1 MKYILLTII
10 TLMLFTACAKTDDE
24 KAQDLLAQIDLLY
37 AKGKYKE
44 TLDSITVLR
53 DRFPMALESRRKALA
68 IWQKASLAMA
78 QKDVA
83 NTDIRLQEVTQQIE
97 ETTDRLARNMLLVK
111 RDSLQARY
119 EAMCGVVRMIHA
131 RQKQ

>member
-1 MKYILLTII
+1 
-10 TLMLFTACAKTDDE
+10 MLFTACAKTDDE
-24 KAQDLLAQIDLLY
+24 KAQDLLAQIDQLY

-83 NTDIRLQEVTQQIE
+83 NTDIRLQEVARQIE
-97 ETTDRLARNMLLVK
+97 ETTDRLTRNMLLVK

>member
-1 MKYILLTII
+1 
-10 TLMLFTACAKTDDE
+10 MLFTACAKTDDE
-24 KAQDLLAQIDLLY
+24 KAQDLLAQIDQLY

-53 DRFPMALESRRKALA
+53 DRFPMALESRRKALVV
-68 IWQKASLAMA
+68 WQKASLAMA

-83 NTDIRLQEVTQQIE
+83 NTDIRLQEVARQIA
-97 ETTDRLARNMLLVK
+97 ETTDRLTRNMLLVK

>member
-1 MKYILLTII
+1 
-10 TLMLFTACAKTDDE
+10 MLFTACAKTDDE
-24 KAQDLLAQIDLLY
+24 KAQDLLAQIDQLY

-53 DRFPMALESRRKALA
+53 DRFPMALESRRKALVV
-68 IWQKASLAMA
+68 WQKASLAMA

-83 NTDIRLQEVTQQIE
+83 NTDIRLQEVARQIE
-97 ETTDRLARNMLLVK
+97 ETTDRLTHNMLLVK

>member
-1 MKYILLTII
+1 
-10 TLMLFTACAKTDDE
+10 MLFTACAKTDDE

>member
-1 MKYILLTII
+1 
-10 TLMLFTACAKTDDE
+10 MLFTACAKTDDE
-24 KAQDLLAQIDLLY
+24 KAQDLLAQIDQLC

-53 DRFPMALESRRKALA
+53 DRFPMALESRRKALVV
-68 IWQKASLAMA
+68 WQKASLAMA

-83 NTDIRLQEVTQQIE
+83 NTDIRLQEVARQIE
-97 ETTDRLARNMLLVK
+97 ETTDRLTGNMLLVK

>member
-24 KAQDLLAQIDLLY
+24 KAQDLLAQIDQLY

-53 DRFPMALESRRKALA
+53 DRFPMAIESRRKALA

-83 NTDIRLQEVTQQIE
+83 NTDIRLQEVARQIE
-97 ETTDRLARNMLLVK
+97 ETTDRLTRNMLLVK

>member
-1 MKYILLTII
+1 
-10 TLMLFTACAKTDDE
+10 MLFTACAKTDDE
-24 KAQDLLAQIDLLY
+24 KAQDLLAQIDQLY

-44 TLDSITVLR
+44 TLVSITVLR
-53 DRFPMALESRRKALA
+53 DRFPMAIESRRKALA

-83 NTDIRLQEVTQQIE
+83 NTDIRLQEVTRQIE
-97 ETTDRLARNMLLVK
+97 ESTDRLARNMLLVK

>member
-1 MKYILLTII
+1 
-10 TLMLFTACAKTDDE
+10 MLFTACAKTDDE
-24 KAQDLLAQIDLLY
+24 KAQNLLAQIDQLY

-53 DRFPMALESRRKALA
+53 DRFPMALESRRKALVV
-68 IWQKASLAMA
+68 WQKASLAMA

-83 NTDIRLQEVTQQIE
+83 NTDIRLQEVARQIE
-97 ETTDRLARNMLLVK
+97 ETTDRLTRNMLLVK

>member
-1 MKYILLTII
+1 
-10 TLMLFTACAKTDDE
+10 MLFTACAKTDDE
-24 KAQDLLAQIDLLY
+24 KAQDLLAQIDQLY

-53 DRFPMALESRRKALA
+53 DRFPMALESRRKALV

-83 NTDIRLQEVTQQIE
+83 NTDIRLQEVARQIE
-97 ETTDRLARNMLLVK
+97 ETTDRLTRNMLLVK

>member
-1 MKYILLTII
+1 
-10 TLMLFTACAKTDDE
+10 MLFTACAKTDDE
-24 KAQDLLAQIDLLY
+24 KAQDLLAQIDQLY

-53 DRFPMALESRRKALA
+53 DRFPMALESRRKALVV
-68 IWQKASLAMA
+68 WQKASLAMA

-83 NTDIRLQEVTQQIE
+83 NTDIRLQEVARQIE

>member
-1 MKYILLTII
+1 
-10 TLMLFTACAKTDDE
+10 MLFTACDKTDDE
-24 KAQDLLAQIDLLY
+24 KAQDLLAQIDQLY

-53 DRFPMALESRRKALA
+53 DRFPMAIESRRKALA

-83 NTDIRLQEVTQQIE
+83 NTDIRLQEVTRQIE
-97 ETTDRLARNMLLVK
+97 ESTDRLARNMLLVK

>member
-1 MKYILLTII
+1 
-10 TLMLFTACAKTDDE
+10 MLFTACAKTDDE
-24 KAQDLLAQIDLLY
+24 KAQDLLAQIDQLY

-53 DRFPMALESRRKALA
+53 DRFPMALESRRKALVV
-68 IWQKASLAMA
+68 WQKASLAMA

-83 NTDIRLQEVTQQIE
+83 NTDIRLQEVARQIE
-97 ETTDRLARNMLLVK
+97 ETTDRLTRNLLLVK

>member
-1 MKYILLTII
+1 
-10 TLMLFTACAKTDDE
+10 MLFTACAKTDDE
-24 KAQDLLAQIDLLY
+24 KAQDLLAQIDQLY

-83 NTDIRLQEVTQQIE
+83 NTDIRLQEVAQQIE
-97 ETTDRLARNMLLVK
+97 ETTDRLTRNMLLVK

>member
-1 MKYILLTII
+1 
-10 TLMLFTACAKTDDE
+10 MLFTACAKTDDE
-24 KAQDLLAQIDLLY
+24 KAQDLLAQIDQLY

-53 DRFPMALESRRKALA
+53 DRFPMALESRRKALVV
-68 IWQKASLAMA
+68 WQKASLAMA

-83 NTDIRLQEVTQQIE
+83 NTDIRLQEVARQIE

-111 RDSLQARY
+111 LDSLQARY

>member
-1 MKYILLTII
+1 
-10 TLMLFTACAKTDDE
+10 MLFTACAKTDDE
-24 KAQDLLAQIDLLY
+24 KAQDLLAQIDQLY

-53 DRFPMALESRRKALA
+53 DRFPMALESRRKALVV
-68 IWQKASLAMA
+68 WQKASLAMA

-83 NTDIRLQEVTQQIE
+83 NTDIRLQEVARQIE
-97 ETTDRLARNMLLVK
+97 ETTDRLTRNMLAVK

-119 EAMCGVVRMIHA
+119 EAMCGVVRMIHL

>member
-1 MKYILLTII
+1 MKYILLTTI
-10 TLMLFTACAKTDDE
+10 TLLLFTACAKTDDE
-24 KAQDLLAQIDLLY
+24 KAQDLLAQIDSLY

-53 DRFPMALESRRKALA
+53 DRFPMALESRRKALVV
-68 IWQKASLAMA
+68 WQKASLAMA

-83 NTDIRLQEVTQQIE
+83 NTDIRLQEVARQIE
-97 ETTDRLARNMLLVK
+97 ETTDRLTRNMLLVK

>member
-1 MKYILLTII
+1 
-10 TLMLFTACAKTDDE
+10 MLFTACAKTDDE
-24 KAQDLLAQIDLLY
+24 KAQDLLSQIDQLY

-53 DRFPMALESRRKALA
+53 DRFPMALESRRKALVV
-68 IWQKASLAMA
+68 WQKASLAMA

-83 NTDIRLQEVTQQIE
+83 NTDIRLQEVARQIE
-97 ETTDRLARNMLLVK
+97 ETTDRLTRNMLLVK

>member
-24 KAQDLLAQIDLLY
+24 KAQDLLAQIDQLY

-53 DRFPMALESRRKALA
+53 DRFPMALESRRKALVV
-68 IWQKASLAMA
+68 WQKASLAMA

-83 NTDIRLQEVTQQIE
+83 NIDIRLQEVARQIE
-97 ETTDRLARNMLLVK
+97 ETTDRLTRNMLLVK

>member
-1 MKYILLTII
+1 
-10 TLMLFTACAKTDDE
+10 MLFTACAKTDDE
-24 KAQDLLAQIDLLY
+24 KAQDLLAQIDQLY

-53 DRFPMALESRRKALA
+53 DRFPMALESRRKALVV
-68 IWQKASLAMA
+68 WQKASLAMA

-83 NTDIRLQEVTQQIE
+83 NTDIRLQEVARQIE
-97 ETTDRLARNMLLVK
+97 ETTDRLTRNMLLVK

-131 RQKQ
+131 RQKQEHRINLFI

>member
-1 MKYILLTII
+1 
-10 TLMLFTACAKTDDE
+10 MLFTACAKTDDE
-24 KAQDLLAQIDLLY
+24 KAQDLLAQIDQLY

>member
-1 MKYILLTII
+1 
-10 TLMLFTACAKTDDE
+10 MLFTACAKTDDE
-24 KAQDLLAQIDLLY
+24 KAQDLLAQIDQLY

-83 NTDIRLQEVTQQIE
+83 NTDIRLQEVARQIE
-97 ETTDRLARNMLLVK
+97 ESTDRLTRNMLLVK

>member
-1 MKYILLTII
+1 
-10 TLMLFTACAKTDDE
+10 MLFTACAKTDDE
-24 KAQDLLAQIDLLY
+24 KAQDLLAQIDQLY

-53 DRFPMALESRRKALA
+53 DRFPMALESRRKALVV
-68 IWQKASLAMA
+68 WQKASLAMA

-83 NTDIRLQEVTQQIE
+83 NTDIRLQEVTRQIE

>member
-1 MKYILLTII
+1 
-10 TLMLFTACAKTDDE
+10 MLFTACAKTDDE
-24 KAQDLLAQIDLLY
+24 KAQDLLAQIDSLY

-53 DRFPMALESRRKALA
+53 DRFPMALESRRKALVV
-68 IWQKASLAMA
+68 WQKASLAMA

-83 NTDIRLQEVTQQIE
+83 NTDIRLQEVARQIE
-97 ETTDRLARNMLLVK
+97 ETTDRLTRNMLLVK

>member
-1 MKYILLTII
+1 
-10 TLMLFTACAKTDDE
+10 MLFTACAKTDDE
-24 KAQDLLAQIDLLY
+24 KAQDLLAQIDQLY

-53 DRFPMALESRRKALA
+53 DRFPMALESRRKALLV
-68 IWQKASLAMA
+68 WQKASLAMA

-83 NTDIRLQEVTQQIE
+83 NTDIRLQEVARQIE
-97 ETTDRLARNMLLVK
+97 ETTDRLTRNMLLVK

>member
-1 MKYILLTII
+1 
-10 TLMLFTACAKTDDE
+10 MLFTACAKTDDE
-24 KAQDLLAQIDLLY
+24 KAQDLLAQIDQLY

-53 DRFPMALESRRKALA
+53 DRFPMALESRRKALVV
-68 IWQKASLAMA
+68 WQKASLAMA

-83 NTDIRLQEVTQQIE
+83 NTDIRLQEVAQQIE
-97 ETTDRLARNMLLVK
+97 ETTDRLTRNMLLVK

>member
-1 MKYILLTII
+1 
-10 TLMLFTACAKTDDE
+10 MLFTACAKTDDE
-24 KAQDLLAQIDLLY
+24 KAQDLLAQIDQLY

-53 DRFPMALESRRKALA
+53 DRFPMALESRRKALVV
-68 IWQKASLAMA
+68 WQKASLAMA

-83 NTDIRLQEVTQQIE
+83 NTDIRLQEVARQIE
-97 ETTDRLARNMLLVK
+97 EITDRLTRNMLLVK

>member
-1 MKYILLTII
+1 
-10 TLMLFTACAKTDDE
+10 MLFTACAKTDDE
-24 KAQDLLAQIDLLY
+24 KAQDLLAQIDQLY

-53 DRFPMALESRRKALA
+53 DRFPMALESRRKALVV
-68 IWQKASLAMA
+68 WQKASLAMA

-83 NTDIRLQEVTQQIE
+83 NTDIRLQEVARQIE
-97 ETTDRLARNMLLVK
+97 ETTDQLTRNMLLVK

>member
-10 TLMLFTACAKTDDE
+10 TLLLFTACAKTDDE
-24 KAQDLLAQIDLLY
+24 KAQALLAQIDSLY

-53 DRFPMALESRRKALA
+53 DRFPMALESRRKALVV
-68 IWQKASLAMA
+68 WQKASLAMA

-83 NTDIRLQEVTQQIE
+83 NTDIRLQEVARQIE
-97 ETTDRLARNMLLVK
+97 ETTDRLTRNMLLVK

>member
-1 MKYILLTII
+1 
-10 TLMLFTACAKTDDE
+10 MLFTACAKTDDE
-24 KAQDLLAQIDLLY
+24 KAHDLLAQIDQLY

-53 DRFPMALESRRKALA
+53 DRFPMALESRRKALVV
-68 IWQKASLAMA
+68 WQKASLAMA

-83 NTDIRLQEVTQQIE
+83 NTDIRLQEVARQIE
-97 ETTDRLARNMLLVK
+97 ETTDRLTRNMLLVK

>member
-1 MKYILLTII
+1 
-10 TLMLFTACAKTDDE
+10 MLFTACAKTDDE
-24 KAQDLLAQIDLLY
+24 KAQDLLAQIDQLY

-53 DRFPMALESRRKALA
+53 DRFPMALESRRKALVV
-68 IWQKASLAMA
+68 WQKASLAMA

-83 NTDIRLQEVTQQIE
+83 NTDIRLQEVARQIE
-97 ETTDRLARNMLLVK
+97 ETTDRLTRNMLLVK

-119 EAMCGVVRMIHA
+119 EAMCGVVRMVHA
-131 RQKQ
+131 REKQ

>member
-1 MKYILLTII
+1 
-10 TLMLFTACAKTDDE
+10 MLFTACAKTDDE
-24 KAQDLLAQIDLLY
+24 KAQDLLAQIDQLY

-53 DRFPMALESRRKALA
+53 DRFPMAIESRRKALVV
-68 IWQKASLAMA
+68 WQKASLAMA

-83 NTDIRLQEVTQQIE
+83 NTDIRLQEVARQIE
-97 ETTDRLARNMLLVK
+97 ETTDRLTRNMLLVK

>member
-1 MKYILLTII
+1 
-10 TLMLFTACAKTDDE
+10 MLFTACAKTDDE
-24 KAQDLLAQIDLLY
+24 KAQDLLAQIDHLY

-53 DRFPMALESRRKALA
+53 DRFPMALESRRKALVV
-68 IWQKASLAMA
+68 WQKASLAMA

-83 NTDIRLQEVTQQIE
+83 NTDIRLQEVARQIE
-97 ETTDRLARNMLLVK
+97 ETTDRLTRNMLLVK

>member
-1 MKYILLTII
+1 
-10 TLMLFTACAKTDDE
+10 MLFTACAKTDDE
-24 KAQDLLAQIDLLY
+24 KAQDLLAQIDQLY

-53 DRFPMALESRRKALA
+53 DRFPMALESRRKALVV
-68 IWQKASLAMA
+68 WQKASLAMA

-83 NTDIRLQEVTQQIE
+83 NTDIRLQEVTRQIE
-97 ETTDRLARNMLLVK
+97 ETTDRLTRNMLLVK

>member
-1 MKYILLTII
+1 
-10 TLMLFTACAKTDDE
+10 MLFTACAKTDDE
-24 KAQDLLAQIDLLY
+24 KAQDLLAQIDQLY

-53 DRFPMALESRRKALA
+53 DRFPMALESRRKALVV
-68 IWQKASLAMA
+68 WQKASLAMA

-83 NTDIRLQEVTQQIE
+83 NTDIRLQEVARQIE
-97 ETTDRLARNMLLVK
+97 ETTDRLTRNMLLVK

-119 EAMCGVVRMIHA
+119 EAMCGLVRMIHA

>member
-1 MKYILLTII
+1 
-10 TLMLFTACAKTDDE
+10 MLFTACAKTDDE
-24 KAQDLLAQIDLLY
+24 KAQDLLAQIDQLY
-37 AKGKYKE
+37 AKGKSKE

-53 DRFPMALESRRKALA
+53 DRFPMALESRRKALVV
-68 IWQKASLAMA
+68 WQKASLAMA

-83 NTDIRLQEVTQQIE
+83 NTDIRLQEVARQIE
-97 ETTDRLARNMLLVK
+97 ETTDRLTRNMLLVK

>member
-1 MKYILLTII
+1 
-10 TLMLFTACAKTDDE
+10 MLFTACAKTDDE
-24 KAQDLLAQIDLLY
+24 KAQDLLAQIDQLY

-68 IWQKASLAMA
+68 VWQKASLAMA

-83 NTDIRLQEVTQQIE
+83 NTDIRLQEVARQIE
-97 ETTDRLARNMLLVK
+97 ETTDRLTRNMLLVK

>member
-1 MKYILLTII
+1 
-10 TLMLFTACAKTDDE
+10 MLFTACAKTDDE
-24 KAQDLLAQIDLLY
+24 KAQDLLAQIDQLY

-53 DRFPMALESRRKALA
+53 DRFPMALESRRKALVV
-68 IWQKASLAMA
+68 WQKASLAMA

-83 NTDIRLQEVTQQIE
+83 NTDIRLQEVARQIE
-97 ETTDRLARNMLLVK
+97 ETTDRLTRNMLLVK
-111 RDSLQARY
+111 HDSLQARY